1 MMRVEPIIDFVRKK
15 MILSVSCVVFL
26 ACGSVYVFH
35 LDKKADLDSEIEQLD
50 IRMSTI
56 LKNMK
61 NSSGLEEDLA
71 VVEKSIEQLDARLFD
86 SQELATNYNYFFN
99 IEADTGVKI
108 SGLKQF
114 EVNEEEARSKNKR
127 RMPKPTKNAYQKLR
141 YHMKATG
148 DYAQLVNLMRMLE
161 GGPSFYRLEKFRVSK
176 SAGIDSE
183 KLSIDLSLLVLG
195 RNASS

>member
-1 MMRVEPIIDFVRKK
+1 VMRFEPILDFVRRK
-15 MILSVSCVVFL
+15 IVLSVSCVVFF
-26 ACGSVYVFH
+26 ACVSVYLFH

-61 NSSGLEEDLA
+61 NSAGLEEDLA
-71 VVEKSIEQLDARLFD
+71 LVEKRIEQLDARLFD

-114 EVNEEEARSKNKR
+114 EVSEDQVRSKNRK
-127 RMPKPTKNAYQKLR
+127 RMPKSTKNVYQKIR
-141 YHMKATG
+141 YHLKATG
-148 DYAQLVNLMRMLE
+148 DYTQLVNLMRMLE

-176 SAGIDSE
+176 STGTDSE
-183 KLSIDLSLLVLG
+183 KLSMDLSLLILG
-195 RNASS
+195 RSASS